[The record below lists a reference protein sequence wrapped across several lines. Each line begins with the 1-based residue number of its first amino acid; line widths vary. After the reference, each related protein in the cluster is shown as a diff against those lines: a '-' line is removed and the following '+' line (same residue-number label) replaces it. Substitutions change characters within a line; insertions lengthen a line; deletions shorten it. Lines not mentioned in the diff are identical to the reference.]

1 MVPRNITLTKAPRSR
16 PLLLVCSTFVYVL
29 CITLAAAAVVNTVA
43 YAVPIYHTNSTVL
56 LLFPTLTCDW

>member
-16 PLLLVCSTFVYVL
+16 PLLLVCSAFVYVL
-29 CITLAAAAVVNTVA
+29 CITLASAAVVNTVE

-56 LLFPTLTCDW
+56 SLFPTLTCDW